1 MVACGRAFLADFLL
15 GSDEQVGQLDP
26 PPSSG
31 SARPSGSA
39 WPSRAFPKSIGGVGE
54 PLRHNQPS
62 GPSEFELGRGLPQ
75 ELGRASI
82 MEESSVLRIAD
93 GQQDAARRAQRRPA
107 PGGAPQPDRLRRPGR
122 SSSRRL
128 ECCRKVAPL
137 FYVCPR
143 LRPRRG
149 LHRRSGGDDDAG
161 APAAS
166 RPPLGGRICSWW
178 RSTACAEEPSPEATR
193 VTCSCKKFAAGRSGC
208 ASDLGP
214 LLGGQPDAR
223 DAGPAVSRCVCGL

>member
-1 MVACGRAFLADFLL
+1 MFGWGSVAFGCLRACFSCGFSFRFGRASWATRPATEQWLCQAVWQRLAF
-15 GSDEQVGQLDP
+15 
-26 PPSSG
+26 
-31 SARPSGSA
+31 
-39 WPSRAFPKSIGGVGE
+39 SRAFPKSIGGVGE

-82 MEESSVLRIAD
+82 MEES
-93 GQQDAARRAQRRPA
+93 
-107 PGGAPQPDRLRRPGR
+107 
-122 SSSRRL
+122 
-128 ECCRKVAPL
+128 APL

-166 RPPLGGRICSWW
+166 WPPLAAGPAAGGGQRRAP
-178 RSTACAEEPSPEATR
+178 RSPPRRRRASHAPAG
-193 VTCSCKKFAAGRSGC
+193 FAAGRSGC

>member
-1 MVACGRAFLADFLL
+1 MQWLCQAVWQRLA
-15 GSDEQVGQLDP
+15 
-26 PPSSG
+26 
-31 SARPSGSA
+31 A

-82 MEESSVLRIAD
+82 MEESW
-93 GQQDAARRAQRRPA
+93 
-107 PGGAPQPDRLRRPGR
+107 
-122 SSSRRL
+122 RL

-178 RSTACAEEPSPEATR
+178 RSTARAEEPSPEATR
-193 VTCSCKKFAAGRSGC
+193 VTCSCRI
-208 ASDLGP
+208 
-214 LLGGQPDAR
+214 
-223 DAGPAVSRCVCGL
+223 RCWALWLCK

>member
-1 MVACGRAFLADFLL
+1 MSGPRFNNIVFFFRIRSYSVAENLPARPVAC
-15 GSDEQVGQLDP
+15 
-26 PPSSG
+26 SG

-82 MEESSVLRIAD
+82 MEES
-93 GQQDAARRAQRRPA
+93 
-107 PGGAPQPDRLRRPGR
+107 
-122 SSSRRL
+122 
-128 ECCRKVAPL
+128 APL

-166 RPPLGGRICSWW
+166 RPPLAAGSAAGGGQRRAP
-178 RSTACAEEPSPEATR
+178 RSPPRRRRASHAPAG
-193 VTCSCKKFAAGRSGC
+193 FAAGRSGC

>member
-1 MVACGRAFLADFLL
+1 MLARF
-15 GSDEQVGQLDP
+15 QLDP
-26 PPSSG
+26 PPCSG

-62 GPSEFELGRGLPQ
+62 RPSEFELGRGLPQ
-75 ELGRASI
+75 ELGRAST

-107 PGGAPQPDRLRRPGR
+107 SWAARRSRIGCGAVGAAARGASCAAAARWHL
-122 SSSRRL
+122 SSTI
-128 ECCRKVAPL
+128 
-137 FYVCPR
+137 CPR

-178 RSTACAEEPSPEATR
+178 RSTARAEEPSPEATR
-193 VTCSCKKFAAGRSGC
+193 VTCSCRI
-208 ASDLGP
+208 
-214 LLGGQPDAR
+214 
-223 DAGPAVSRCVCGL
+223 RCWALWLCK

>member
-1 MVACGRAFLADFLL
+1 MTHTGPFTARNRAFNIVRRPCRSYHF
-15 GSDEQVGQLDP
+15 GPECRMDELKDV
-26 PPSSG
+26 PPSFSL
-31 SARPSGSA
+31 
-39 WPSRAFPKSIGGVGE
+39 FI
-54 PLRHNQPS
+54 
-62 GPSEFELGRGLPQ
+62 Q

-149 LHRRSGGDDDAG
+149 LHRRSGGDDDA
-161 APAAS
+161 
-166 RPPLGGRICSWW
+166 CS
-178 RSTACAEEPSPEATR
+178 
-193 VTCSCKKFAAGRSGC
+193 SGWTQMF
-208 ASDLGP
+208 D
-214 LLGGQPDAR
+214 
-223 DAGPAVSRCVCGL
+223 

>member
-1 MVACGRAFLADFLL
+1 MGWRTQCVHLFTSSPGPLPQLMCWFFCSPGPFTSVCVLAVLFR
-15 GSDEQVGQLDP
+15 QLDP
-26 PPSSG
+26 PPCSG

-54 PLRHNQPS
+54 PLRYNQPS

-82 MEESSVLRIAD
+82 MEES
-93 GQQDAARRAQRRPA
+93 
-107 PGGAPQPDRLRRPGR
+107 
-122 SSSRRL
+122 
-128 ECCRKVAPL
+128 APL

-143 LRPRRG
+143 LRPQRG

-178 RSTACAEEPSPEATR
+178 RSTARAEEPSPEATR
-193 VTCSCKKFAAGRSGC
+193 VTCSCRI
-208 ASDLGP
+208 
-214 LLGGQPDAR
+214 
-223 DAGPAVSRCVCGL
+223 RCWALWLCK